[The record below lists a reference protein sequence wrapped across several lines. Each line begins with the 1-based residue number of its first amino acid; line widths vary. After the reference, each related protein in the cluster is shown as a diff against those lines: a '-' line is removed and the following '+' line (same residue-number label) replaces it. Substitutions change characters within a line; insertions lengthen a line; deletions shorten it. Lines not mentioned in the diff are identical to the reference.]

1 GDRGIARGQV
11 QLGYSFSPGYSVF
24 VRGMGN
30 NRDFFNRDDRVLGD
44 PYQSSA
50 GYTVAA
56 GVSSVITNLVA
67 GELWVGYLDQMYFS
81 NSFKDVSG
89 VSFGANIDWFA
100 TAMTTVTLYGG
111 REVVDSTT
119 GEAGGIFFSTAGI
132 GVEHFFLD
140 DLILS
145 ADIGYYN
152 GDYIGDPRDDDGLRV
167 DAGIRYLLNQYVTLE
182 ALYRFD
188 NRYSNLPGQD
198 FDRHQV
204 DFGFVFQI

>member
-1 GDRGIARGQV
+1 
-11 QLGYSFSPGYSVF
+11 
-24 VRGMGN
+24 M
-30 NRDFFNRDDRVLGD
+30 
-44 PYQSSA
+44 
-50 GYTVAA
+50 
-56 GVSSVITNLVA
+56 ITNLVA

-152 GDYIGDPRDDDGLRV
+152 GDYIGDPRDDDGLRA